1 MTRVLVVSLLFS
13 VCFTALAQGAPT
25 VAVARKPSL
34 ACPQT
39 ELGDADLQARYEKMW
54 KQYSESID
62 EATKKLQAELEKQ
75 AKSATG
81 SGNLD
86 LALFWKG
93 VAKQY
98 SQTGELRWDDATLK
112 KTWGDRFGE
121 SPFPKEFSVAVKKA
135 SEAYAS
141 ANEDLEKGY
150 GELVAEF
157 TKAEKLEEAVKVR
170 GEIKELL
177 AEKASA
183 PQSPPEPTVKPK
195 PVEKQAVTP
204 KNGKYRFVFDDGT
217 GGGLLLELQ
226 NDILWVHGDIN
237 PKKPN
242 GIMVWP
248 NPRPVPCRVV
258 GGKVLTD
265 DGDPAS
271 NKWRCAI
278 TWDVGTGEV
287 AYLYDNHK
295 GTKLQRRG
303 KITPSSW

>member
-1 MTRVLVVSLLFS
+1 MTRTLVVALLFS
-13 VCFTALAQGAPT
+13 MCFTALAQGAPT
-25 VAVARKPSL
+25 VAVAKKPGL

-39 ELGDADLQARYEKMW
+39 ELGNADLQARYDKMW

-98 SQTGELRWDDATLK
+98 GQTGELRWDDASLK

-135 SEAYAS
+135 SEAYSS

-195 PVEKQAVTP
+195 PVEKQVPLSPIVGMWINSKGWGNEFLADKTAR
-204 KNGKYRFVFDDGT
+204 N
-217 GGGLLLELQ
+217 L
-226 NDILWVHGDIN
+226 N
-237 PKKPN
+237 PK
-242 GIMVWP
+242 GQVD
-248 NPRPVPCRVV
+248 
-258 GGKVLTD
+258 T
-265 DGDPAS
+265 
-271 NKWRCAI
+271 
-278 TWDVGTGEV
+278 VGTWKEEGQGRYSAQMASWQWQIVLRGDEIEIVRLHNGE
-287 AYLYDNHK
+287 LK
-295 GTKLQRRG
+295 GHETLKRRR
-303 KITPSSW
+303 